1 MMGRI
6 PQGVCVAKTS
16 LNPEAALE
24 RTLQHLVQRLR
35 EVGGEN
41 LVGVAVYGVPAR
53 PRAGAKNREINLL
66 VVLNNASLPALL
78 PLAAI
83 LTSAQRQ
90 SQVVSVVV
98 TPADLRAEAQLFP
111 GRILEIRRSH
121 RLLHGDVVLDRLEI
135 APHGLRFAALQD
147 LKNLEDRLRH
157 RIVNHG
163 TDPDLLWSGL
173 VQSLPRLASILET
186 ALHARHANLPAERA
200 EVLRLAGMELGIDP
214 ARLES
219 LAALRPVTRRPPDET
234 VRETLDEYLR
244 LLADLVQHLG
254 RAIAAA
260 GPPGKMD
267 WES

>member
-1 MMGRI
+1 V
-6 PQGVCVAKTS
+6 PKTS
-16 LNPEAALE
+16 VNPEAALE
-24 RTLQHLVQRLR
+24 RTLQHLVLRLR

-41 LVGVAVYGVPAR
+41 LLGVAVYGMPAHQR
-53 PRAGAKNREINLL
+53 TGVKNREINLL
-66 VVLNNASLPALL
+66 VVVSNASLPALL

-90 SQVVSVVV
+90 SQVASVVV

-121 RLLHGDVVLDRLEI
+121 RLMHGDVYLERLEI
-135 APHGLRFAALQD
+135 APHGLRLAALQD
-147 LKNLEDRLRH
+147 LKSLEGRLRH
-157 RIVNHG
+157 RIINHG

-186 ALHARHANLPAERA
+186 ELYARHATLPGERA
-200 EVLRLAGMELGIDP
+200 ELLRLAGVELGIEP

-219 LAALRPVTRRPPDET
+219 LAALRPATRRPPDET
-234 VRETLDEYLR
+234 VRETLDDYLR

-254 RAIAAA
+254 RAIADS
-260 GPPGKMD
+260 GPPPAAAAWYG
-267 WES
+267 